1 MCEKQRKDKFVSASV
16 ASDSVG
22 NLKSETISISIDVH
36 FIINI
41 EKIYYWSI
49 FIKLNT
55 LFQCCCWYDSASP
68 RCRKSV
74 RSWAL

>member
-41 EKIYYWSI
+41 EKIYY
-49 FIKLNT
+49 
-55 LFQCCCWYDSASP
+55 
-68 RCRKSV
+68 
-74 RSWAL
+74 